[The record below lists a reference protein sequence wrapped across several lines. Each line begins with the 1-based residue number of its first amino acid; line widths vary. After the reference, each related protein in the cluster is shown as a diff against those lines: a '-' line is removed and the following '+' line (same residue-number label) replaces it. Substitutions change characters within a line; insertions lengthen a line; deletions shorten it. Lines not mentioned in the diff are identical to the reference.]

1 MNKRAIILL
10 LVLALM
16 LALCAGAAA
25 ADTQTDYVLD
35 EAGLLHDSERTEL
48 TQQAE
53 RIARKYGVGVYI
65 ATLDDYRSVSS
76 ESVYTAAYTLYHKNR
91 MGVGEGRDGI
101 ILLLSMNDRDFA
113 TFCYGERGEGAFS
126 DYALEMLEDEFL
138 DDFAENDWYDG
149 FEDYVETCAEYLQ
162 KAAEGHPVQKSM
174 TVPILIVIGAS
185 LLIAL
190 IVVAVMWASM
200 KNVAEK
206 TTANAYV
213 SGGLQLTEQED
224 RFTHRTET
232 RRKIE
237 RESSGSSS
245 ASGGGG
251 HGRSGKF

>member
-1 MNKRAIILL
+1 MKKRAIILL

-16 LALCAGAAA
+16 LALAAGAAA

-48 TQQAE
+48 TQQTE

-65 ATLDDYRSVSS
+65 ATIDDYRSVNS

-126 DYALEMLEDEFL
+126 DYALEMLEGEFL

-206 TTANAYV
+206 TTANAYI

>member
-1 MNKRAIILL
+1 MKKRAILFL
-10 LVLALM
+10 LVLAAM
-16 LALCAGAAA
+16 LTLGAGAAA
-25 ADTQTDYVLD
+25 ADTETSYVFD
-35 EAGLLHDSERTEL
+35 EAGLLDDSERTQL
-48 TQQAE
+48 AQQAE
-53 RIARKYGVGVYI
+53 RIARKYSVGVYI
-65 ATLDDYRSVSS
+65 ATLDDYRRVNS
-76 ESVYTAAYTLYHKNR
+76 ESVYKAAYTLYHKNR

-113 TFCYGERGEGAFS
+113 TFCYGGRGEGAFG

-138 DDFAENDWYDG
+138 DDFAADDWYDG

-162 KAAEGHPVQKSM
+162 AAAEGHPVRKSM
-174 TVPILIVIGAS
+174 TVPILIVTGAS

-190 IVVAVMWASM
+190 IVVGVMWASM
-200 KNVAEK
+200 KNVSAG
-206 TTANAYV
+206 TTANAYI

-237 RESSGSSS
+237 HESSGSSS
-245 ASGGGG
+245 SSGGGG

>member
-1 MNKRAIILL
+1 MKKRAIILL
-10 LVLALM
+10 LVLTLM

-25 ADTQTDYVLD
+25 ADTQAGYVTDG
-35 EAGLLHDSERTEL
+35 AGLLNDSERTQL
-48 TQQAE
+48 ARQAE

-65 ATLDDYRSVSS
+65 ATLDDYRSVTG
-76 ESVYTAAYTLYHKNR
+76 EGVYTAAYTLYHKNR

-101 ILLLSMNDRDFA
+101 ILLLSMNGRDFE

-126 DYALEMLEDEFL
+126 DYALELLEDEFL
-138 DDFAENDWYDG
+138 DDFAEDDWYDG

-162 KAAEGHPVQKSM
+162 KAAEGHPVRKSP

-200 KNVAEK
+200 KNVAAAA
-206 TTANAYV
+206 TANAYV

-224 RFTHRTET
+224 HFTHRTET

-237 RESSGSSS
+237 HESSGSHSE
-245 ASGGGG
+245 SGGGG